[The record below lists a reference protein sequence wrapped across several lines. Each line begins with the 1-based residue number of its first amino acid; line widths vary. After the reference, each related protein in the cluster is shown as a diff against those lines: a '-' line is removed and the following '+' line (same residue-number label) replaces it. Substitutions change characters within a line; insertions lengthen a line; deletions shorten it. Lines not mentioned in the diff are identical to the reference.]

1 MVENRHTGQAL
12 LFFSSLPDIKKL
24 CVVTLTLKRAVK
36 APSSIGPATGKFQQQ
51 ITKCRELIFTEAGI
65 LASPSVDDYD
75 TINIIVQ
82 TPIYESGKLKARFE
96 KMNLYV
102 SEVSDVT
109 LSLLQSC
116 LMYTMVA
123 RLAPNWNKVG
133 DILVQGRDFLM
144 CKGPMNAVKVQM
156 TACAE
161 EVCMAIEAKT
171 VKLPQTKLEDFAVDP
186 QASWIFYSNPYAV
199 ISEHFIEDRWCYVLP
214 SNKKGQVISVTR
226 QLPENCP
233 FEGYKDLCRH
243 WKNTYGYRLPESEDG
258 LFYYNVYFRP
268 IGENTFT
275 YPCWCVRKSDI
286 VELMRT
292 DSAAVA
298 AAFLADLHTRLP
310 SMCGH
315 VLRFTKKPLY
325 ATARMREAST
335 QGSSLFRG
343 SLTAAA
349 PPSRGSY
356 RPVAKPSNYAL
367 TQPVKLATHSTIQDK
382 TPCPATQPINNSRD
396 DSSPKMLSQQV
407 IPPSQ
412 STPARAP
419 GSSALNGAL
428 DRSISSAAARI
439 YGHAALNHK
448 SSSSVIGRW
457 AAGLATSSHGQTPS
471 MDGKAIPAGAKIVPI
486 FKPKKLQ
493 KQENSRTEATTTG
506 KKNPPHVPSFK
517 PVGSRSVP
525 MFKRKASA
533 PNPNGDHQPPTTAK
547 TNVSI
552 SGKIPA
558 SIPDIPRSTS
568 WAQDSIRESLSS
580 PNDLQRTP
588 QAELMAMKGRQLNFG
603 RSPVQLCQGMSTGNK
618 RKVEEEAGCA
628 TPKKPR
634 PKPKVQENVDI
645 LALAHANQLEKLNT
659 ATLMA
664 WLREKGVTCKSKDK
678 KGDLVQR
685 VMAVT
690 QITQPEQ

>member
-12 LFFSSLPDIKKL
+12 LFFSSLPDLRKL
-24 CVVTLTLKRAVK
+24 CVVTLTVKRVSK
-36 APSSIGPATGKFQQQ
+36 ASTSNGAATGKFQLQ

-82 TPIYESGKLKARFE
+82 SSIYESGKLKPRFE
-96 KMNLYV
+96 KMNLSV

-116 LMYTMVA
+116 LMYTIVA

-156 TACAE
+156 TACAD
-161 EVCMAIEAKT
+161 EVCMAVEAKT
-171 VKLPQTKLEDFAVDP
+171 VKLPQTKIEDFAVDP
-186 QASWIFYSNPYAV
+186 QASWIFYNNPYAV

-233 FEGYKDLCRH
+233 FQGYKDLRRH

-258 LFYYNVYFRP
+258 LFYYNIYFRP

-275 YPCWCVRKSDI
+275 YPCWCVRKCDI

-298 AAFLADLHTRLP
+298 AAFLADLHARLP
-310 SMCGH
+310 AMCGH

-325 ATARMREAST
+325 TTARLREAST

-349 PPSRGSY
+349 PPSRGPY
-356 RPVAKPSNYAL
+356 RPVAKPSSYTL
-367 TQPVKLATHSTIQDK
+367 TQPTRLATSSSSQDK
-382 TPCPATQPINNSRD
+382 ADCPATQPINNSRD
-396 DSSPKMLSQQV
+396 ENSSPKVLSQQV

-412 STPARAP
+412 NTPARTP
-419 GSSALNGAL
+419 GSALSGAL
-428 DRSISSAAARI
+428 DRSLSSAAARI
-439 YGHAALNHK
+439 YGHAALNNHK
-448 SSSSVIGRW
+448 SSASVIGRW
-457 AAGLATSSHGQTPS
+457 AAGLATSDQAQKSS
-471 MDGKAIPAGAKIVPI
+471 MDGKPIPAGARIVPI
-486 FKPKKLQ
+486 FKPKNLQ
-493 KQENSRTEATTTG
+493 KQENVVKESTTG
-506 KKNPPHVPSFK
+506 KKNPPHVPSFR
-517 PVGSRSVP
+517 PVGARSVP
-525 MFKRKASA
+525 MFKRKSSA
-533 PNPNGDHQPPTTAK
+533 PNVDHQQPATAK
-547 TNVSI
+547 TNHTI
-552 SGKIPA
+552 QGKIPGEN
-558 SIPDIPRSTS
+558 IPRTTWS
-568 WAQDSIRESLSS
+568 QDSVPESFNG
-580 PNDLQRTP
+580 PKDLQRTP
-588 QAELMAMKGRQLNFG
+588 QAGLMATKGRQLNFG
-603 RSPVQLCQGMSTGNK
+603 RSPVHVQPCQGMSTGNK
-618 RKVEEEAGCA
+618 RKMEEGAGHV
-628 TPKKPR
+628 TSKKPR

-645 LALAHANQLEKLNT
+645 LALAHANQLEKVNT
-659 ATLMA
+659 ATLIA
-664 WLREKGVTCKSKDK
+664 WLREKGVMCKSKDK

-685 VMAVT
+685 VMAVA
-690 QITQPEQ
+690 QITRPEQ

>member
-1 MVENRHTGQAL
+1 
-12 LFFSSLPDIKKL
+12 
-24 CVVTLTLKRAVK
+24 
-36 APSSIGPATGKFQQQ
+36 
-51 ITKCRELIFTEAGI
+51 
-65 LASPSVDDYD
+65 
-75 TINIIVQ
+75 
-82 TPIYESGKLKARFE
+82 
-96 KMNLYV
+96 
-102 SEVSDVT
+102 
-109 LSLLQSC
+109 
-116 LMYTMVA
+116 
-123 RLAPNWNKVG
+123 
-133 DILVQGRDFLM
+133 
-144 CKGPMNAVKVQM
+144 
-156 TACAE
+156 
-161 EVCMAIEAKT
+161 
-171 VKLPQTKLEDFAVDP
+171 
-186 QASWIFYSNPYAV
+186 
-199 ISEHFIEDRWCYVLP
+199 
-214 SNKKGQVISVTR
+214 
-226 QLPENCP
+226 
-233 FEGYKDLCRH
+233 
-243 WKNTYGYRLPESEDG
+243 
-258 LFYYNVYFRP
+258 
-268 IGENTFT
+268 
-275 YPCWCVRKSDI
+275 
-286 VELMRT
+286 MRT

-298 AAFLADLHTRLP
+298 AAFLADLHARLP
-310 SMCGH
+310 AMCGH

-349 PPSRGSY
+349 PLSRGSY
-356 RPVAKPSNYAL
+356 RPVAKPSSYPL
-367 TQPVKLATHSTIQDK
+367 SQPVQLATHSTIQVK
-382 TPCPATQPINNSRD
+382 TPCPAAQPIDNNRD

-412 STPARAP
+412 NAPARAP

-457 AAGLATSSHGQTPS
+457 VAGLATSNHGQQSS
-471 MDGKAIPAGAKIVPI
+471 MDGKPIPAGAKIVPI

-493 KQENSRTEATTTG
+493 KQQDNPGKESTTS

-517 PVGSRSVP
+517 PVGARSVP
-525 MFKRKASA
+525 MFKRKTTA
-533 PNPNGDHQPPTTAK
+533 PNPNGDHQHTTTAK
-547 TNVSI
+547 KNASI

-568 WAQDSIRESLSS
+568 WAQDSIRESLS
-580 PNDLQRTP
+580 NDLQRTP
-588 QAELMAMKGRQLNFG
+588 QAGLMATKGRQLNFG
-603 RSPVQLCQGMSTGNK
+603 RSPVQPYQGMSTGNK
-618 RKVEEEAGCA
+618 RKVEEEAGCVN
-628 TPKKPR
+628 PKKPR

-664 WLREKGVTCKSKDK
+664 WLREKGVMCKSKDK